1 MVEFNRDSG
10 KIKNFER
17 TPEGYLKAWIPVGV
31 ANKILEYGDRKETIQ
46 LDALTSDKTANTIVG
61 KPVTLNHPPSAI
73 NASNYKKYAVGS
85 FLQEHNTDNNVVYHA
100 VIITDSEVADKIES
114 GEYKYVSSGYYSN
127 KKLNADGILEQ
138 LDRSYNHGSILTP
151 ENQPRAGE
159 ESKIFLQEDS
169 LDLTEKVEKT
179 EPNKDS
185 EVINNKINIS
195 GLTED
200 STTSNHNVI
209 SSPDIQE
216 KSSTNKRPP
225 IKKDNSE
232 KPASRESNPNKS
244 MNVDAKEIADR
255 VELIS
260 EWKSILSE
268 EGVSINYD
276 STTKEIKKQILS
288 CYYPKELLNGLNV
301 DSIDGFWLS
310 FITEHYEKRETERQT
325 KKQLNKDSKN
335 PLNHDA
341 ESLRREYVKIVSGY

>member
-73 NASNYKKYAVGS
+73 NASNYKKYAIGS

-100 VIITDSEVADKIES
+100 AIITDTEVADKIES

-127 KKLNADGILEQ
+127 KKLNTDGILEQ

-159 ESKIFLQEDS
+159 ESKIFLQKDS
-169 LDLTEKVEKT
+169 LDLTEKVGEIQ
-179 EPNKDS
+179 PNKDS
-185 EVINNKINIS
+185 EVISNEINIAE
-195 GLTED
+195 LTED
-200 STTSNHNVI
+200 STASNHNVI
-209 SSPDIQE
+209 SPTPDNQE
-216 KSSTNKRPP
+216 KASTNKRPS
-225 IKKDNSE
+225 INKASSE
-232 KPASRESNPNKS
+232 KPATNESNKS
-244 MNVDAKEIADR
+244 MNIDAKEIADR

-310 FITEHYEKRETERQT
+310 FVTEHYEKRETERQT
-325 KKQLNKDSKN
+325 KKQINKDSKN
-335 PLNHDA
+335 PLNYDA
-341 ESLRREYVKIVSGY
+341 NSLRQEYVKIVSGY